1 MSSKLFQPLKVGKI
15 NLDHR
20 VVMAPLTRFRADS
33 QHVQL
38 PMAETYYEQR
48 ASVPG
53 TMIIAEAT
61 MISPSAGG
69 LPHAPGIWSEEQV
82 EGWKKITEAV
92 HKKGSFIFCQ
102 LIAVGRAADP
112 AQLQADGGHVLH
124 APSPIPIEPGMPVPK
139 ELEEYE
145 VQQIISDFATA
156 AKNAIRAGFDGVEI
170 HGANGYLVDQFL
182 QDVSNKRN
190 DQWGGSIPN
199 RARFGLEVAKAV
211 AEAIGAERVGFRVS
225 PWNTWQSMKMVDPV
239 PQFAYFVERLQ
250 QLELAYLHAIE
261 SRVINNIDC
270 EKEGSIKF
278 LLNTWGKSAPVIVA
292 GGYKPENVE
301 TALEDEYKDHQVAIA
316 FGRHFI
322 ANPDLPFRIRHSIPL
337 NPYHRESF
345 YTPMQED
352 GYTDYPFSAEFMESK
367 IQC

>member
-1 MSSKLFQPLKVGKI
+1 
-15 NLDHR
+15 
-20 VVMAPLTRFRADS
+20 
-33 QHVQL
+33 
-38 PMAETYYEQR
+38 
-48 ASVPG
+48 
-53 TMIIAEAT
+53 
-61 MISPSAGG
+61 
-69 LPHAPGIWSEEQV
+69 
-82 EGWKKITEAV
+82 
-92 HKKGSFIFCQ
+92 
-102 LIAVGRAADP
+102 
-112 AQLQADGGHVLH
+112 
-124 APSPIPIEPGMPVPK
+124 MPVPK

-145 VQQIISDFATA
+145 VQQIIGDFATA

-211 AEAIGAERVGFRVS
+211 ADAIGAERVGFRVS

-250 QLELAYLHAIE
+250 QLKLAYLHVIE

-278 LLNTWGKSAPVIVA
+278 LLDIWGKSAPVIVA

-301 TALEDEYKDHQVAIA
+301 TAMEEEYKDHQVAIA

-322 ANPDLPFRIRHSIPL
+322 ANPDLPFRIRQNIPL

-352 GYTDYPFSAEFMESK
+352 GYTNYPFSAEFMENRIK
-367 IQC
+367 Y

>member
-1 MSSKLFQPLKVGKI
+1 MCSKLFQPLQIGKA
-15 NLDHR
+15 NLEHR

-33 QHVQL
+33 QHVPL
-38 PMAETYYEQR
+38 PMATTYYEQR

-53 TMIIAEAT
+53 TLLIAEAT
-61 MISPSAGG
+61 LISPSAGG
-69 LPHAPGIWSEEQV
+69 VPHAPGVWSEEQV
-82 EGWKKITEAV
+82 HGWKKITEAV

-102 LIAVGRAADP
+102 LIAAGRAADP
-112 AQLQADGGHVLH
+112 AQLHAEGGFMLH

-139 ELEEYE
+139 ELDEIE
-145 VQQIISDFATA
+145 VQEIINDFAMA

-190 DQWGGSIPN
+190 DKWGGSIPN

-211 AEAIGAERVGFRVS
+211 ADAIGADRLGFRLS

-239 PQFAYFVERLQ
+239 PQFTYFVERLQ
-250 QLELAYLHAIE
+250 QLGLAYLHVIE
-261 SRVINNIDC
+261 SRVINNVDC

-278 LLNTWGKSAPVIVA
+278 LLDVWGKSAPVIVA
-292 GGYKPENVE
+292 GGYRPENVE
-301 TALEDEYKDHQVAIA
+301 NALEEEYKDYKVAVA

-322 ANPDLPFRIRHSIPL
+322 ANPDLPFRIRHDVHL
-337 NPYHRESF
+337 NPYDRESF
-345 YTPMQED
+345 YTPLQEN
-352 GYTDYPFSAEFMESK
+352 GYTDYPFSAEFIESK
-367 IQC
+367 TKC